1 MKITKKNCEFF
12 LGEAKIP
19 FITDADL
26 AFVGVPIDKE
36 LTQEQARWA
45 MLLCIRRLEAK
56 KGDAAFRKETE
67 ADVIKG
73 FTASTLRHIAGK
85 HGEVQRI
92 REALTEILEY
102 PEERASYAIAEKALE
117 GGV

>member
-26 AFVGVPIDKE
+26 DFVGVPIDKE

-56 KGDAAFRKETE
+56 DDAAFGTPSRGGLVK
-67 ADVIKG
+67 
-73 FTASTLRHIAGK
+73 RNR
-85 HGEVQRI
+85 GESANGNTQ
-92 REALTEILEY
+92 T
-102 PEERASYAIAEKALE
+102 
-117 GGV
+117 GC